1 MSILQGMANAAL
13 MHRRMSTTDRL
24 ENAITA
30 FVCLDIFHMLSTRL
44 ADAHQVPHD
53 TLFFA
58 HTTLQHLLE
67 LCGSI
72 VIICGTIEK
81 DSCILIHR
89 LTELGIEVWFGG
101 ARGQMPSAQL
111 SVRDYMT
118 CQARAMRRHLHQTA
132 VHLTEDDPSLSQ
144 DSPFVHLRI
153 TGYARKCVSNPITP
167 RQGADTTYVG
177 HSALNR
183 NFNKEKIEHAN
194 QSI

>member
-44 ADAHQVPHD
+44 ADAHQVPND

-58 HTTLQHLLE
+58 HTTLQNLLE

-72 VIICGTIEK
+72 VIICGTIDK
-81 DSCILIHR
+81 DSCILMHR

-111 SVRDYMT
+111 SVRDYFT
-118 CQARAMRRHLHQTA
+118 CQARAIRRHIHKTT
-132 VHLTEDDPSLSQ
+132 V
-144 DSPFVHLRI
+144 PFN
-153 TGYARKCVSNPITP
+153 C
-167 RQGADTTYVG
+167 
-177 HSALNR
+177 
-183 NFNKEKIEHAN
+183 
-194 QSI
+194 